1 MRFEKFPNLAI
12 ELIDNF
18 IELTQLSDQA
28 FGRQNQR
35 FDQSGIIRNLVSF
48 TNLLESLFDQRLAAR
63 VMCVKEGAN
72 GMHLGSAQV
81 VQGRPSR

>member
-28 FGRQNQR
+28 FGR
-35 FDQSGIIRNLVSF
+35 
-48 TNLLESLFDQRLAAR
+48 
-63 VMCVKEGAN
+63 
-72 GMHLGSAQV
+72 
-81 VQGRPSR
+81 